1 MNSQYELILKMMNQ
15 RFDRLEEKVDGL
27 QCYKW
32 RMTGFSA
39 AIVFVFSIIG
49 FLVQYIL
56 R

>member
-15 RFDRLEEKVDGL
+15 RFDRLEEKVDCL
-27 QCYKW
+27 QSYKW

-39 AIVFVFSIIG
+39 AIVFVFSVVS
-49 FLVQYIL
+49 FLIQYIL